1 MSYPGQIFSFR
12 NRIRPPTD
20 EQVAHAPADGAVAV
34 EHRVLVQRRRQLE
47 READVPAVAPAV
59 VLPVALRLFSRHSS
73 FRLEAVKICVMCG
86 LVKRVV
92 VARASQLWIVRCVE
106 RRAAMWLLLIHHPP
120 SPRVETTWLSPP
132 VSLPP

>member
-59 VLPVALRLFSRHSS
+59 VLPVALRLFSRRHSS
-73 FRLEAVKICVMCG
+73 FRLEAVKNCVMCG

-92 VARASQLWIVRCVE
+92 VARASQL
-106 RRAAMWLLLIHHPP
+106 
-120 SPRVETTWLSPP
+120 
-132 VSLPP
+132 